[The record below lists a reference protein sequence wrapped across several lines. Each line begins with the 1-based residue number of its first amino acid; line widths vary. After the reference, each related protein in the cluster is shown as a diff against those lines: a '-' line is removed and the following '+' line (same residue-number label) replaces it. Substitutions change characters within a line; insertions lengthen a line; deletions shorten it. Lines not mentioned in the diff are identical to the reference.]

1 MSGAFVIVFIELML
15 ARLLRML
22 RCRVTRLGRLV
33 VLALWLLEGLCH
45 WSPVALAVLRLVTG

>member
-1 MSGAFVIVFIELML
+1 
-15 ARLLRML
+15 
-22 RCRVTRLGRLV
+22 

>member
-1 MSGAFVIVFIELML
+1 
-15 ARLLRML
+15 
-22 RCRVTRLGRLV
+22 V